1 MPTGTADYESFYQTF
16 DSPLMRQIRRE
27 AYGEDIGQHSWTS
40 ADELRADLA
49 RLNLSS
55 SSRVID
61 LGCGRCGPLTF
72 VIAAAGC
79 RGTGVDFSPSALRA
93 GRARASALRVAHML
107 SVAQADLNVPL
118 PFKTSCFDA
127 AMSFDVVLHL
137 PDRLRLFREVA
148 RLLRPGGRFVFT
160 DAGVVSGAISS
171 EDVGRRS
178 VHGESFFVAPG
189 WNDRLLA
196 DAGLRLIETEDR
208 TGRVLRNAGGR
219 LSAML
224 AHRREL
230 EQQSSPAE
238 FDRYKSYLDTVLAM
252 SRTGGLSRVMYLA
265 ELGNSND

>member
-1 MPTGTADYESFYQTF
+1 MSPGTTDYESFYQTF

-40 ADELRADLA
+40 AEELRADLV
-49 RLNLSS
+49 RLHLSS

-61 LGCGRCGPLTF
+61 LGCGPCGPLTF
-72 VIAAAGC
+72 VVAAAGC
-79 RGTGVDFSPSALRA
+79 RGTGVDASLSALRA
-93 GRARASALRVAHML
+93 GRARASALHVEHLL
-107 SVAQADLNVPL
+107 SVAQADLNGSL
-118 PFKTSCFDA
+118 PFNAGCFDA

-137 PDRLRLFREVA
+137 PDRLRLFHEVA

-160 DAGVVSGAISS
+160 DAAVLTGAVSS
-171 EDVGRRS
+171 EDIRRRS

-196 DAGLRLIETEDR
+196 AAGLRVIETEDR
-208 TGRVLRNAGGR
+208 TGRVLTNAGGR
-219 LSAML
+219 LAAML
-224 AHRREL
+224 AHRGEL

-238 FDRYKSYLDTVLAM
+238 FDRYKSYLDTVIAM

-265 ELGNSND
+265 EKPS